1 MRPEAVEP
9 IIIDDPDEVANFL
22 EAHHLTREGLLAIR
36 DAAYV
41 QMVDCS
47 PLMAANAPGTLAYH
61 YGVLEMRVQFLG
73 EHWEFSRE
81 GGIEA
86 IFNPKLNT
94 KIVFQNVDIA
104 CSRVNEP
111 KPRSEKGSGAER
123 ECQGNLFAFY
133 GVDAPTKIRIP
144 QTGVAVHFIMVDE
157 RGAVELSR
165 PVIEDKKFTGF
176 IERVFVSDGSDVEQE
191 VVLPARPLEQPAD
204 DFDVPVRRRS

>member
-1 MRPEAVEP
+1 MRPEHVEP
-9 IIIDDPDEVANFL
+9 TILDDPDEVDRFL
-22 EAHHLTREGLLAIR
+22 EANHLTRQGILAIR

-61 YGVLEMRVQFLG
+61 YGVLETRAQFLG
-73 EHWEFSRE
+73 EHWELSRE

-86 IFNPKLNT
+86 IFNQQLNS
-94 KIVFQNVDIA
+94 KIVFQNVDVA
-104 CSRVNEP
+104 CSRVNDP
-111 KPRSEKGSGAER
+111 RPRSEKGSGAER
-123 ECQGNLFAFY
+123 ECQANLFEFY
-133 GVDAPTKIRIP
+133 GMSTPKKIRIP
-144 QTGVAVHFIMVDE
+144 QNHMAVYFIMVDE

-176 IERVFVSDGSDVEQE
+176 IERVFVSDGSDIERE
-191 VVLPARPLEQPAD
+191 KALPAEPLDQPVD